1 MLAVATQADRNLKA
15 TLVATDVKS
24 LATQLNAHIDVPF
37 VPEAFEQQWIEW
49 ILSKAIGVV
58 PAELVQFL
66 VEAADGLTPDE
77 VAYYENFV
85 VATVNAIIDVPL
97 LTEDM
102 EEKLIRPVVRQ
113 LVQYALTGNALVL

>member
-1 MLAVATQADRNLKA
+1 MLAVATQADRSMKA
-15 TLVATDVKS
+15 ALVAADVKS

-37 VPEAFEQQWIEW
+37 VPEVFEQQWIEW
-49 ILSKAIGVV
+49 VLSKAVGVI
-58 PAELVQFL
+58 PAEIVRFL
-66 VEAADGLTPDE
+66 IDATDGLTAE
-77 VAYYENFV
+77 EITYYENLT
-85 VATVNAIIDVPL
+85 VAAVNAIIDVPL

>member
-1 MLAVATQADRNLKA
+1 MLAVATQADRSMKA
-15 TLVATDVKS
+15 ALVAADVKS

-49 ILSKAIGVV
+49 VLSKAVGVI
-58 PAELVQFL
+58 PAEIVRFL
-66 VEAADGLTPDE
+66 IDATDGLTAE
-77 VAYYENFV
+77 EITYYENLT
-85 VATVNAIIDVPL
+85 VAAVNAIIDVPL